1 MNRALFA
8 LLLTP
13 ALLFAQDVAPATAEI
28 KEPKKQV
35 TEQTAWIA
43 EFELKLAADED
54 PFSDMPFGPQQ
65 MNFLGYLSDIR
76 KAAKDSEIDG
86 VLIKLT
92 STPLG
97 WARMMELRE
106 ALLELRKSGK
116 KVFLYK
122 ENYTTPDLVLAGAA
136 DRVSMPETGMVALPG
151 LAIEM
156 MYMKGLLDKLHI
168 KFDVIHIGDFKTAG
182 ESMVRDTMSD
192 AQRKSLAPIL
202 DEFYSSMIKSIADG
216 RGLSEEQ
223 VKAAIDKGIFYGKAA
238 KEAGLVDRIEYRD
251 QFVEGMKATFPGK
264 TVKKSTK
271 YGPGKGTKIDP
282 NNPMAA
288 FTVMMQMLMGGA
300 PKKKLEGPRVA
311 IIYCTGGITS
321 GKSQYDWS
329 GGIASMGSDTIVKAI
344 DKARKDDDI
353 KAIVLRVNSPGGSA
367 LASDM
372 IWRAVARAKQ
382 KKPVIASMGDVAASG
397 GYYISMNSDAIFAEP
412 QTITGSIGVVGMV
425 PNMDEFWPWVGI
437 SMQRMTRGKRA
448 AGFMTSQALSDD
460 DKKALRDT
468 MQALYG
474 DFVAK
479 VAAGRGKTP
488 ADIHP
493 IAQGRVWTGRDAL
506 KHGLVDRLGGL
517 RDAIAYAKQKAG
529 LKPDETVHLTQ
540 LPRRGGPLEALE
552 TLFGGAEAT
561 GIDLELL
568 KRTPELR
575 RALLKIAT
583 YQRIS
588 VDKIAL
594 LNPELDA
601 FARPVR

>member
-28 KEPKKQV
+28 KKPKKQN

-54 PFSDMPFGPQQ
+54 PFSDMPFGPQR

-122 ENYTTPDLVLAGAA
+122 ENYMTPDLILAGAA

-216 RGLSEEQ
+216 RGLNEEQ

-300 PKKKLEGPRVA
+300 PKKKLEGPRVHRRHHV
-311 IIYCTGGITS
+311 GQEPVRLVGRHRLD
-321 GKSQYDWS
+321 G
-329 GGIASMGSDTIVKAI
+329 
-344 DKARKDDDI
+344 
-353 KAIVLRVNSPGGSA
+353 LRH
-367 LASDM
+367 D
-372 IWRAVARAKQ
+372 RQ
-382 KKPVIASMGDVAASG
+382 GDRQGAQG
-397 GYYISMNSDAIFAEP
+397 RRHQGD
-412 QTITGSIGVVGMV
+412 
-425 PNMDEFWPWVGI
+425 
-437 SMQRMTRGKRA
+437 RA
-448 AGFMTSQALSDD
+448 AGEQP
-460 DKKALRDT
+460 
-468 MQALYG
+468 G
-474 DFVAK
+474 
-479 VAAGRGKTP
+479 
-488 ADIHP
+488 
-493 IAQGRVWTGRDAL
+493 
-506 KHGLVDRLGGL
+506 RLGARQRHDLACRGP
-517 RDAIAYAKQKAG
+517 RETEEAG
-529 LKPDETVHLTQ
+529 HRFDGRCGRFRRVLHL
-540 LPRRGGPLEALE
+540 
-552 TLFGGAEAT
+552 
-561 GIDLELL
+561 D
-568 KRTPELR
+568 ELR
-575 RALLKIAT
+575 RDLRGAADDH
-583 YQRIS
+583 RI
-588 VDKIAL
+588 DRRGRNGA
-594 LNPELDA
+594 EHG
-601 FARPVR
+601 